1 MKPILST
8 GPMVAGTRAASGVAF
23 GASSRCTD
31 LQSHAAVASV
41 TTEPEAERQAVAF
54 TALQRTVVCWFK
66 SEVGGDP
73 GPWFERQR

>member
-1 MKPILST
+1 MERREPAPH
-8 GPMVAGTRAASGVAF
+8 GEQVGVAF

-31 LQSHAAVASV
+31 LQSHAAIASV

-54 TALQRTVVCWFK
+54 TGLPRTAVCWFK
-66 SEVGGDP
+66 REVRGDG